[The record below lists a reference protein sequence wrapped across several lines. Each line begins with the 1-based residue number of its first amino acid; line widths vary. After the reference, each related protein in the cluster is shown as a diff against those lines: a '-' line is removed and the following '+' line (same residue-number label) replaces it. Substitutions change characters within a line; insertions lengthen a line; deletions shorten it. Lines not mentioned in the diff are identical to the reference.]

1 MNKKTIIE
9 AGKNLLIVALTCSA
23 LWLVGQSPLFGQLPD
38 ALEGV
43 QAEQVGTPELS
54 VKSGSAAMPLR
65 MAVMSQGGCCVV
77 QHTDQ
82 ALRELFSQVA
92 PVLREV
98 LSAAGEPTAVEQEQ
112 WQAALVT
119 APGVFLDF
127 QTGIPLPVLTHW
139 LSDRSNPRLTASV
152 RYLLLS
158 GGENDVKLYY
168 RNEEDGGFY
177 RCSTPSVSADYLK
190 SIAEQTEPNGAI
202 FAYQSDHYRMVAPYT
217 IIGARTPAPREF
229 SVVNPLEQE
238 GGRLEE
244 LLERLSFPVGITTV
258 YDTPEGRRARSGND
272 TLTISDTGTVV
283 YDGQEE
289 RYPLT
294 QSPNVLVSVVDGARE
309 LVCSVLE
316 PWCGQARIYL
326 AQVEEL
332 GQGRWR
338 VCFGY
343 ALDNIPVHVG
353 ESGYAAQVL
362 VEQGLI
368 RNMELQLCS
377 YTAQDGVTLLL
388 PARQAAAI
396 LSGNGQQGS
405 GLELCYQQTGET
417 AKAGWIAG
425 E

>member
-9 AGKNLLIVALTCSA
+9 TGKSLLIVALICSA

-38 ALEGV
+38 ALGEA
-43 QAEQVGTPELS
+43 QTEQTGAPELS
-54 VKSGSAAMPLR
+54 VQSGSAAMPLR
-65 MAVMSQGGCCVV
+65 MAVMSEGGCCGV
-77 QHTDQ
+77 QYTEQ
-82 ALRELFSQVA
+82 LQELFSQVA
-92 PVLREV
+92 PVLQEV
-98 LSAAGEPTAVEQEQ
+98 LSVAGEPTAVEQAQ
-112 WQAALVT
+112 WQSALTT

-127 QTGIPLPVLTHW
+127 QAGIPLPVITHW
-139 LSDRSNPRLTASV
+139 LSDRANPRLTASV
-152 RYLLLS
+152 RYLVLS
-158 GGENDVKLYY
+158 GGEGDVRLYY

-177 RCSTPSVSADYLK
+177 LCSAPSVNADYLK
-190 SIAEQTEPNGAI
+190 NIAEQTEPNGAI

-217 IIGARTPAPREF
+217 IIDAQTPAPRKF
-229 SVVNPLEQE
+229 SVSNPLKQGEE
-238 GGRLEE
+238 RLRE

-289 RYPLT
+289 RYPLA
-294 QSPNVLVSVVDGARE
+294 QSGNALVSAVDGVRE
-309 LVCSVLE
+309 LVRGVLE

-326 AQVEEL
+326 SRVEPL

-362 VEQGLI
+362 VEQGKI

-377 YTAQDGVTLLL
+377 YTVLDSTTLLL

-396 LSGNGQQGS
+396 LSGNGQQGR
-405 GLELCYQQTGET
+405 GLELCYRHMGDTVE
-417 AKAGWIAG
+417 AGWVAG

>member
-9 AGKNLLIVALTCSA
+9 AGKSLLIVALTCSA

-38 ALEGV
+38 ALEGA
-43 QAEQVGTPELS
+43 QTEQVGAPELS
-54 VKSGSAAMPLR
+54 VQSSSAAMPLR
-65 MAVMSQGGCCVV
+65 MAVMSEGGSCGV
-77 QHTDQ
+77 QYTDQ
-82 ALRELFSQVA
+82 LQELFRQVA
-92 PVLREV
+92 PVLGEV
-98 LSAAGEPTAVEQEQ
+98 LAAAEVPVVVEQEQ
-112 WQAALVT
+112 WQSALVT
-119 APGVFLDF
+119 APGVFLGF

-152 RYLLLS
+152 RYLVLS
-158 GGENDVKLYY
+158 GGEGDVKLYY
-168 RNEEDGGFY
+168 RSEEDGGFY
-177 RCSTPSVSADYLK
+177 LCSAPSVNADYLK
-190 SIAEQTEPNGAI
+190 NIAEQTEPNGAI

-217 IIGARTPAPREF
+217 IIGAQTPMPREF
-229 SVVNPLEQE
+229 SASNPLKQGE
-238 GGRLEE
+238 GRLEE

-272 TLTISDTGTVV
+272 TLTISDTGRVV

-289 RYPLT
+289 RYPLP
-294 QSPNVLVSVVDGARE
+294 QSPDALVSAVDGARE

-326 AQVEEL
+326 SQVEEL

-343 ALDNIPVHVG
+343 ALDSIPVHVG

-362 VEQGLI
+362 VEQGQI
-368 RNMELQLCS
+368 REMELQLCS
-377 YTAQDGVTLLL
+377 YTALDSTTLLL

-396 LSGNGQQGS
+396 LSGNDQQGR

-417 AKAGWIAG
+417 AKAGWVAG